1 MTAESETL
9 RSILVQKTGQS
20 EEEIRQ
26 NLQELTARIEEV
38 AGTESSFRIEGLGT
52 FTAGG
57 GELKFKPSE
66 QFETE
71 INYRYA
77 GMPSIELVEA
87 FKETGSGVPVEQPE
101 APSESPQKDDRQPDR
116 VDEAPEPEEVEKE
129 PKEKERI
136 AAISGSD
143 KEEPAY
149 SDEPEEKEAD
159 TANAED
165 ERGIPKEKRKKEYAF
180 QQKNRGKGLW
190 VTAAAIF
197 IIVILALGWLF
208 FSHRLFS
215 QKEGSQPKTAASA
228 DSVKSKNL
236 SEKQEKDT
244 TQAQTPDLAPTE
256 RTDHSTEKAGTNDS
270 TSAEYGLMG
279 NQNRQINDAY
289 TIVVHSFRL
298 KNTVKKIAKNLH
310 DKGYR
315 TVIFHGAKD
324 EDIYWR
330 VGVGQFK
337 TIKDAQ
343 QAVEKLP
350 EDYQSQK
357 AHFIHRINH

>member
-9 RSILVQKTGQS
+9 LSLLVQKTGQS
-20 EEEIRQ
+20 EEEVQ
-26 NLQELTARIEEV
+26 QKLQELTARIEEAA
-38 AGTESSFRIEGLGT
+38 AGTKSSFHIEGLGT

-66 QFETE
+66 KLETE

-77 GMPSIELVEA
+77 GMPPIELVEA
-87 FKETGSGVPVEQPE
+87 FKETGSGVPVVQPSE
-101 APSESPQKDDRQPDR
+101 PSESPKGDQQSDDRTAEPQETEEIEEK
-116 VDEAPEPEEVEKE
+116 VKEEEAAAAPETDEGVPASFKKAEEQEADAPDTEDEKKV
-129 PKEKERI
+129 PKEK
-136 AAISGSD
+136 
-143 KEEPAY
+143 K
-149 SDEPEEKEAD
+149 
-159 TANAED
+159 
-165 ERGIPKEKRKKEYAF
+165 KKEYAL
-180 QQKNRGKGLW
+180 QRKNRGKGLW
-190 VTAAAIF
+190 VAAAAIF

-208 FSHRLFS
+208 FSQRSSFK
-215 QKEGSQPKTAASA
+215 KEGPQQQRAAPFDSAKTQ
-228 DSVKSKNL
+228 NL

-244 TQAQTPDLAPTE
+244 TQGRDLAAKKS
-256 RTDHSTEKAGTNDS
+256 TDLSIEKAGANEP
-270 TSAEYGLMG
+270 TSSKYGLMG
-279 NQNRQINDAY
+279 SQNRQIDDAY
-289 TIVVHSFRL
+289 TIVIHSFRL
-298 KNTVKKIAKNLH
+298 KTTVKKIAKNLH

-343 QAVEKLP
+343 KAVKKLP
-350 EDYQSQK
+350 EDYQNPQ